1 MADNHS
7 HEHGHSHEHEHEHE
21 HSHEHGHDEEASL
34 KPIFISGAILVLI
47 TIGQHFWSWWP
58 QGWLQDLLYIL
69 AFCPVGVPVLIEAG
83 ELLWKERSFFN
94 ECALM
99 SIAAIGAFCIDQ
111 RNEAVLLMLL
121 YQLGEYLQ
129 DKAVHKVRHSISKIA
144 DVRSHTV
151 LIIDEEGTKEIPAN
165 QAKVGDKL
173 RIIPGMRVSLD
184 GKLLSEE
191 ALLDLSALT
200 GESMLEEREKGAEIL
215 AGSVVSARPI
225 DIVVTKPYEDSTLA
239 RIIQM
244 TEEASERK
252 PSTERLIRRFAR
264 VYTPI
269 VFSLALL
276 VIVLPWIWS
285 LISPDFQFV
294 FSDWLYKALVFLVIS
309 CPCALVIS
317 VPLTYFSGMGATSR
331 HGLLFKG
338 ALYLEELRRITAV
351 VFDKTGTL
359 TVGEFVVKRVLTSG
373 ISGEDALEYI
383 SAVEAHSSHP
393 MAQAILRHT
402 IDRNRK
408 KVSDI
413 EEVTGMGLTALGQNG
428 ERILVGSERMMQK
441 EGLEVPESLSPHG
454 ESAVLLAI
462 DGVVKA
468 TVILADQIKV
478 QSKATISDLQNFGV
492 NKLVM
497 LSGDK
502 PEVVLATAKEI
513 GLEDAR
519 GALLPDDKM
528 RAVEELM
535 EKDRVAFVGDGLNDA
550 PVMTMSH
557 VGIAM
562 GGIASDA
569 TIEAADIVIQGND
582 PYKVVEG
589 VEISRH
595 THKIVV
601 QNIIFALGFKFAVM
615 ILALMGFASLTLA
628 VLADVGVTL
637 LAVLNSLRA
646 LNFKAK
652 SFNY

>member
-1 MADNHS
+1 MGDNHS
-7 HEHGHSHEHEHEHE
+7 QVHGH
-21 HSHEHGHDEEASL
+21 EEEEVSL
-34 KPIFISGAILVLI
+34 KPIFISAAILVLI
-47 TIGQHFWSWWP
+47 VVGQHFWSWWP
-58 QGWLQDLLYIL
+58 QGWLQDVLYIL
-69 AFCPVGVPVLIEAG
+69 AFCPVGIPVLIEAW
-83 ELLWKERSFFN
+83 ELLWKEHSFFN

-99 SIAAIGAFCIDQ
+99 SIATIGAFCIDQ
-111 RNEAVLLMLL
+111 QNEAVLLMLL

-129 DKAVHKVRHSISKIA
+129 DKAVHKVRRSISKTA
-144 DVRSHTV
+144 DVRSQTV
-151 LIIDEEGTKEIPAN
+151 LKIEGQETKEIPAKEA
-165 QAKVGDKL
+165 QVGDYL
-173 RIIPGMRVSLD
+173 RVIPGMRVSLD

-215 AGSVVSARPI
+215 AGSVVSTRPI

-239 RIIQM
+239 RILQM

-252 PSTERLIRRFAR
+252 PETERLIRRFAR

-269 VFSLALL
+269 VFGLALL
-276 VIVLPWIWS
+276 VVLAPWIWS
-285 LISPDFQFV
+285 LASSSFQYE

-359 TVGEFVVKRVLTSG
+359 TVGEFEVKKVLTSS
-373 ISGEDALEYI
+373 ISSEDALGYI

-402 IDRNRK
+402 TNSERK
-408 KVSDI
+408 EVKDI
-413 EEVTGMGLTALGQNG
+413 EEVTGMGLTAIGSNG
-428 ERILVGSERMMQK
+428 ERLLVGSERMMLK
-441 EGLEVPESLSPHG
+441 EGLEVPQSLSPQG

-462 DGVVKA
+462 DRAVKA
-468 TVILADQIKV
+468 TVILSDQIKP
-478 QSKATISDLQNFGV
+478 QSKATISDLQHLGI

-513 GLEDAR
+513 GLQDAR
-519 GALLPDDKM
+519 GSLLPDDKM

-535 EKDRVAFVGDGLNDA
+535 VNDRVAFVGDGLNDA

-557 VGIAM
+557 IGIAM

-569 TIEAADIVIQGND
+569 TIEAADVVIQGND
-582 PYKVVEG
+582 PYKVVQG
-589 VEISRH
+589 IEISQN
-595 THKIVV
+595 THKIVI
-601 QNIIFALGFKFAVM
+601 QNIIFALGFKLAVM

-646 LNFKAK
+646 LYFRAK
-652 SFNY
+652 PFN

>member
-1 MADNHS
+1 
-7 HEHGHSHEHEHEHE
+7 
-21 HSHEHGHDEEASL
+21 
-34 KPIFISGAILVLI
+34 
-47 TIGQHFWSWWP
+47 
-58 QGWLQDLLYIL
+58 
-69 AFCPVGVPVLIEAG
+69 
-83 ELLWKERSFFN
+83 
-94 ECALM
+94 M
-99 SIAAIGAFCIDQ
+99 S
-111 RNEAVLLMLL
+111 
-121 YQLGEYLQ
+121 
-129 DKAVHKVRHSISKIA
+129 
-144 DVRSHTV
+144 T
-151 LIIDEEGTKEIPAN
+151 
-165 QAKVGDKL
+165 
-173 RIIPGMRVSLD
+173 
-184 GKLLSEE
+184 
-191 ALLDLSALT
+191 
-200 GESMLEEREKGAEIL
+200 
-215 AGSVVSARPI
+215 RPI

-239 RIIQM
+239 RILQM

-252 PSTERLIRRFAR
+252 PETERLIRRFAR

-269 VFSLALL
+269 VFGLALL
-276 VIVLPWIWS
+276 VVLAPWIWS
-285 LISPDFQFV
+285 LASSSFQYE

-359 TVGEFVVKRVLTSG
+359 TVGEFEVKKVLTSS
-373 ISGEDALEYI
+373 ISSEDALGYI

-402 IDRNRK
+402 TNSERK
-408 KVSDI
+408 EVKDI
-413 EEVTGMGLTALGQNG
+413 EEVTGMGLTAIGSNG
-428 ERILVGSERMMQK
+428 ERLLVGSERMMLK
-441 EGLEVPESLSPHG
+441 EGLEVPQSLSPQG

-462 DGVVKA
+462 DRAVKA
-468 TVILADQIKV
+468 TVILSDQIKP
-478 QSKATISDLQNFGV
+478 QSKATISDLQHLGI

-513 GLEDAR
+513 GLQDAR
-519 GALLPDDKM
+519 GSLLPDDKM

-535 EKDRVAFVGDGLNDA
+535 VNDRVAFVGDGLNDA

-582 PYKVVEG
+582 PYKVVQGIE
-589 VEISRH
+589 VSRH

-615 ILALMGFASLTLA
+615 ILALLGFASLTLA

-646 LNFKAK
+646 LYFRAK
-652 SFNY
+652 TLQE

>member
-1 MADNHS
+1 MGDNHS
-7 HEHGHSHEHEHEHE
+7 QVHGH
-21 HSHEHGHDEEASL
+21 EEEEVSL
-34 KPIFISGAILVLI
+34 KPIFISAAILVLI
-47 TIGQHFWSWWP
+47 VVGQHFWSWWP
-58 QGWLQDLLYIL
+58 QGWLQDVLYIL
-69 AFCPVGVPVLIEAG
+69 AFCPVGIPVLIEAW
-83 ELLWKERSFFN
+83 ELLWKEHSFFN

-99 SIAAIGAFCIDQ
+99 SIATIGAFCIDQ
-111 RNEAVLLMLL
+111 QNEAVLLMLL

-129 DKAVHKVRHSISKIA
+129 DKAVHKVRRSISKTA
-144 DVRSHTV
+144 DVRSQTV
-151 LIIDEEGTKEIPAN
+151 LKIEGQETKEIPAKEA
-165 QAKVGDKL
+165 QVGDYL
-173 RIIPGMRVSLD
+173 RVIPGMRVSLD

-215 AGSVVSARPI
+215 AGSVVSTRPI

-239 RIIQM
+239 RILQM

-252 PSTERLIRRFAR
+252 PETERLIRRFAR

-269 VFSLALL
+269 VFGLALL
-276 VIVLPWIWS
+276 VVLAPWIWS
-285 LISPDFQFV
+285 LASSSFQYE

-359 TVGEFVVKRVLTSG
+359 TVGEFEVKKVLTSS
-373 ISGEDALEYI
+373 ISSEDALGYI

-402 IDRNRK
+402 TNSERK
-408 KVSDI
+408 EVKDI
-413 EEVTGMGLTALGQNG
+413 EEVTGMGLTAIGSNG
-428 ERILVGSERMMQK
+428 ERLLVGSERMMLK
-441 EGLEVPESLSPHG
+441 EGLEVPQSLSPQG

-462 DGVVKA
+462 DRAVKA
-468 TVILADQIKV
+468 TVILSDQIKP
-478 QSKATISDLQNFGV
+478 QSKATISDLQHLGI

-513 GLEDAR
+513 GLQDAR
-519 GALLPDDKM
+519 GSLLPDDKM

-535 EKDRVAFVGDGLNDA
+535 VNDRVAFVGDGLNDA

-582 PYKVVEG
+582 PYKVVQGIE
-589 VEISRH
+589 VSRH

-615 ILALMGFASLTLA
+615 ILALLGFASLTLA

-646 LNFKAK
+646 LYFRAK
-652 SFNY
+652 PFN

>member
-1 MADNHS
+1 MGDNHS
-7 HEHGHSHEHEHEHE
+7 QVHGH
-21 HSHEHGHDEEASL
+21 EEEEVSL
-34 KPIFISGAILVLI
+34 KPIFISAAILVLI
-47 TIGQHFWSWWP
+47 VVGQHFWSWWP
-58 QGWLQDLLYIL
+58 QGWLQDVLYIL
-69 AFCPVGVPVLIEAG
+69 AFCPVGIPVLIEAW
-83 ELLWKERSFFN
+83 ELLWKEHSFFN

-99 SIAAIGAFCIDQ
+99 SIATIGAFCIDQ
-111 RNEAVLLMLL
+111 QNEAVLLMLL

-129 DKAVHKVRHSISKIA
+129 DKAVHKVRRSISKTA
-144 DVRSHTV
+144 DVRSQTV
-151 LIIDEEGTKEIPAN
+151 LKIEGQETKEIPAKEA
-165 QAKVGDKL
+165 QVGDYL
-173 RIIPGMRVSLD
+173 RVIPGMRVSLD

-215 AGSVVSARPI
+215 AGSVVSTRPI

-239 RIIQM
+239 RILQM

-252 PSTERLIRRFAR
+252 PETERLIRRFAR

-269 VFSLALL
+269 VFGLALL
-276 VIVLPWIWS
+276 VVLAPWIWS
-285 LISPDFQFV
+285 LASSSFQYE

-359 TVGEFVVKRVLTSG
+359 TVGEFEVKKVLTSG
-373 ISGEDALEYI
+373 ISSEEALGYI
-383 SAVEAHSSHP
+383 AAVEAHSSHP

-402 IDRNRK
+402 TESSHK
-408 KVSDI
+408 QVKDI
-413 EEVTGMGLTALGQNG
+413 EEVTGMGLTAISQDG
-428 ERILVGSERMMQK
+428 EKLLVGSERMMHK
-441 EGLEVPESLSPHG
+441 EGLEVPESLSPRG

-462 DGVVKA
+462 EGVVKA
-468 TVILADQIKV
+468 TVILSDQIKK
-478 QSKATISDLQNFGV
+478 QSKATINELQKFGIK
-492 NKLVM
+492 KLVM

-502 PEVVLATAKEI
+502 PEVVQATAKEI
-513 GLEDAR
+513 GISDAR

-557 VGIAM
+557 IGIAM

-569 TIEAADIVIQGND
+569 TIEAADVVIQGND
-582 PYKVVEG
+582 PYKVVQG
-589 VEISRH
+589 IEISQN
-595 THKIVV
+595 THKIVI
-601 QNIIFALGFKFAVM
+601 QNIIFALGFKLAVM

-646 LNFKAK
+646 LYFRAK
-652 SFNY
+652 PFN

>member
-1 MADNHS
+1 MGDSHS
-7 HEHGHSHEHEHEHE
+7 HDHGH
-21 HSHEHGHDEEASL
+21 EEEEVSL
-34 KPIFISGAILVLI
+34 KPIFISAAILVLI
-47 TIGQHFWSWWP
+47 VVGQHFWSWWP
-58 QGWLQDLLYIL
+58 QGWLQDVLYIL
-69 AFCPVGVPVLIEAG
+69 AFCPVGIPVLIEAW
-83 ELLWKERSFFN
+83 ELLWKEHSFFN

-99 SIAAIGAFCIDQ
+99 SIATIGAFCIDQ
-111 RNEAVLLMLL
+111 QNEAVLLMLL

-129 DKAVHKVRHSISKIA
+129 DKAVHKVRRSISKTA
-144 DVRSHTV
+144 DVRSQTV
-151 LIIDEEGTKEIPAN
+151 LKIEGQETKEIPAKEA
-165 QAKVGDKL
+165 QVGDYL
-173 RIIPGMRVSLD
+173 RVIPGMRVSLD
-184 GKLLSEE
+184 GRLLSEE

-215 AGSVVSARPI
+215 AGSVVSTRPI

-239 RIIQM
+239 RILQM

-252 PSTERLIRRFAR
+252 PETERLIRRFAR

-269 VFSLALL
+269 VFGLALL
-276 VIVLPWIWS
+276 VVLAPWIWS
-285 LISPDFQFV
+285 LASSSFQYE

-359 TVGEFVVKRVLTSG
+359 TVGEFEVKKVLTSS
-373 ISGEDALEYI
+373 ISSEDALGYI

-402 IDRNRK
+402 TNSERK
-408 KVSDI
+408 EVKDI
-413 EEVTGMGLTALGQNG
+413 EEVTGMGLTAIGSNG
-428 ERILVGSERMMQK
+428 ERLLVGSERMMLK
-441 EGLEVPESLSPHG
+441 EGLEVPQSLSPQG

-462 DGVVKA
+462 DRAVKA
-468 TVILADQIKV
+468 TVILSDQIKP
-478 QSKATISDLQNFGV
+478 QSKATISDLQHLGI

-513 GLEDAR
+513 GLQDAR
-519 GALLPDDKM
+519 GSLLPDDKM

-535 EKDRVAFVGDGLNDA
+535 VNDRVAFVGDGLNDA

-582 PYKVVEG
+582 PYKVVQGIE
-589 VEISRH
+589 VSRH

-615 ILALMGFASLTLA
+615 ILALLGFASLTLA

-646 LNFKAK
+646 LYFRAK
-652 SFNY
+652 TLQE

>member
-1 MADNHS
+1 MGDNHS
-7 HEHGHSHEHEHEHE
+7 QVHGH
-21 HSHEHGHDEEASL
+21 EEEEVSL
-34 KPIFISGAILVLI
+34 KPIFISAAILVLI
-47 TIGQHFWSWWP
+47 VVGQHFWSWWP
-58 QGWLQDLLYIL
+58 QGWLQDVLYIL
-69 AFCPVGVPVLIEAG
+69 AFCPVGIPVLIEAW
-83 ELLWKERSFFN
+83 ELLWKEHSFFN

-99 SIAAIGAFCIDQ
+99 SIATIGAFCIDQ
-111 RNEAVLLMLL
+111 QNEAVLLMLL

-129 DKAVHKVRHSISKIA
+129 DKAVHKVRRSISKTA
-144 DVRSHTV
+144 DVRSQTV
-151 LIIDEEGTKEIPAN
+151 LKIEGQETKEIPAKEA
-165 QAKVGDKL
+165 QVGDYL
-173 RIIPGMRVSLD
+173 RVIPGMRVSLD

-215 AGSVVSARPI
+215 AGSVVSTRPI

-239 RIIQM
+239 RILQM

-252 PSTERLIRRFAR
+252 PETERLIRRFAR

-269 VFSLALL
+269 VFGLALL
-276 VIVLPWIWS
+276 VVLAPWIWS
-285 LISPDFQFV
+285 LASSSFQYE

-359 TVGEFVVKRVLTSG
+359 TVGEFEVKKVLTSS
-373 ISGEDALEYI
+373 ISSEDALGYI

-402 IDRNRK
+402 TNSERK
-408 KVSDI
+408 EVKDI
-413 EEVTGMGLTALGQNG
+413 EEVTGMGLTAIGSNG
-428 ERILVGSERMMQK
+428 ERLLVGSERMMLK
-441 EGLEVPESLSPHG
+441 EGLEVPQSLSPQG

-462 DGVVKA
+462 DRAVKA
-468 TVILADQIKV
+468 TVILSDQIKP
-478 QSKATISDLQNFGV
+478 QSKATISDLQHLGI

-513 GLEDAR
+513 GLQDAR
-519 GALLPDDKM
+519 GSLLPDDKM

-535 EKDRVAFVGDGLNDA
+535 VNDRVAFVGDGLNDA

-582 PYKVVEG
+582 PYKVVQGIE
-589 VEISRH
+589 VSRH

-615 ILALMGFASLTLA
+615 ILALLGFASLTLA

-646 LNFKAK
+646 LYFRAK
-652 SFNY
+652 TLQE

>member
-1 MADNHS
+1 MGDNHS
-7 HEHGHSHEHEHEHE
+7 QVHGH
-21 HSHEHGHDEEASL
+21 EEEEVSL
-34 KPIFISGAILVLI
+34 KPIFISAAILVLI
-47 TIGQHFWSWWP
+47 VVGQHFWSWWP
-58 QGWLQDLLYIL
+58 QGWLQDVLYIL
-69 AFCPVGVPVLIEAG
+69 AFCPVGIPVLIEAW
-83 ELLWKERSFFN
+83 ELLWKEHSFFN

-99 SIAAIGAFCIDQ
+99 SIATIGAFCIDQ
-111 RNEAVLLMLL
+111 QNEAVLLMLL

-129 DKAVHKVRHSISKIA
+129 DKAVHKVRRSISKTA
-144 DVRSHTV
+144 DVRSQTV
-151 LIIDEEGTKEIPAN
+151 LKIEGQETKEIPAKEA
-165 QAKVGDKL
+165 QVGDYL
-173 RIIPGMRVSLD
+173 RVIPGMRVSLD

-200 GESMLEEREKGAEIL
+200 GERILEEREKGAEIL
-215 AGSVVSARPI
+215 AGSVVSTRPI

-239 RIIQM
+239 RILQM

-252 PSTERLIRRFAR
+252 PETERLIRRFAR

-269 VFSLALL
+269 VFGLALL
-276 VIVLPWIWS
+276 VVLAPWIWS
-285 LISPDFQFV
+285 LASSSFQYE

-359 TVGEFVVKRVLTSG
+359 TVGEFEVKKVLTSS
-373 ISGEDALEYI
+373 ISSEDALGYI

-402 IDRNRK
+402 TNSERK
-408 KVSDI
+408 EVKDI
-413 EEVTGMGLTALGQNG
+413 EEVTGMGLTAIGSNG
-428 ERILVGSERMMQK
+428 ERLLVGSERMMLK
-441 EGLEVPESLSPHG
+441 EGLEVPQSLSPQG

-462 DGVVKA
+462 DRAVKA
-468 TVILADQIKV
+468 TVILSDQIKP
-478 QSKATISDLQNFGV
+478 QSKATISDLQHLGI

-513 GLEDAR
+513 GLQDAR
-519 GALLPDDKM
+519 GSLLPDDKM

-535 EKDRVAFVGDGLNDA
+535 VNDRVAFVGDGLNDA

-582 PYKVVEG
+582 PYKVVQGIE
-589 VEISRH
+589 VSRH

-615 ILALMGFASLTLA
+615 ILALLGFASLTLA

-646 LNFKAK
+646 LYFRAK
-652 SFNY
+652 TLQE

>member
-1 MADNHS
+1 MGDNHS
-7 HEHGHSHEHEHEHE
+7 QVHGH
-21 HSHEHGHDEEASL
+21 EEEEVSL
-34 KPIFISGAILVLI
+34 KPIFISAAILVLI
-47 TIGQHFWSWWP
+47 VVGQHFWSWWP
-58 QGWLQDLLYIL
+58 QGWLQDVLYIL
-69 AFCPVGVPVLIEAG
+69 AFCPVGIPVLIEAW
-83 ELLWKERSFFN
+83 ELLWKEHSFFN

-99 SIAAIGAFCIDQ
+99 SIATIGAFCIDQ
-111 RNEAVLLMLL
+111 QNEAVLLMLL

-129 DKAVHKVRHSISKIA
+129 DKAVHKVRRSISKTA
-144 DVRSHTV
+144 DVRSQTV
-151 LIIDEEGTKEIPAN
+151 LKIEGQETKEIPAKEA
-165 QAKVGDKL
+165 QVGDYL
-173 RIIPGMRVSLD
+173 RVIPGMRVSLD

-215 AGSVVSARPI
+215 AGSVVSTRPI

-239 RIIQM
+239 RILQM

-252 PSTERLIRRFAR
+252 PETERLIRRFAR

-269 VFSLALL
+269 VFGLALL
-276 VIVLPWIWS
+276 VVLAPWIWS
-285 LISPDFQFV
+285 LASSSFQYE

-359 TVGEFVVKRVLTSG
+359 TVGEFEVKKVLTSG
-373 ISGEDALEYI
+373 ISSEEALGYI
-383 SAVEAHSSHP
+383 ATVEAHSSHP

-402 IDRNRK
+402 TESSHK
-408 KVSDI
+408 QVKDI
-413 EEVTGMGLTALGQNG
+413 EEVTGMGLTAISQDG
-428 ERILVGSERMMQK
+428 EKLLVGSERMMHK
-441 EGLEVPESLSPHG
+441 EGLEVPESLSPRG
-454 ESAVLLAI
+454 KSAVLLAI
-462 DGVVKA
+462 GDVVKA
-468 TVILADQIKV
+468 TVILSDRIKK
-478 QSKATISDLQNFGV
+478 QSKSTINELQKLGIK
-492 NKLVM
+492 KLVM

-502 PEVVLATAKEI
+502 PEVVQATAKEI
-513 GLEDAR
+513 GISDAR

-557 VGIAM
+557 IGIAM

-569 TIEAADIVIQGND
+569 TIEAADVVIQGND
-582 PYKVVEG
+582 PYKVVQG
-589 VEISRH
+589 IEISRN
-595 THKIVV
+595 THKIVI
-601 QNIIFALGFKFAVM
+601 QNIIFALGFKLAVM

-646 LNFKAK
+646 LYFRAK
-652 SFNY
+652 PFN

>member
-1 MADNHS
+1 MGDSHS
-7 HEHGHSHEHEHEHE
+7 HDHGH
-21 HSHEHGHDEEASL
+21 EEEEEVSL
-34 KPIFISGAILVLI
+34 KPICISAAILVLI
-47 TIGQHFWSWWP
+47 IAGQHFWSWWP
-58 QGWLQDLLYIL
+58 QGWLQNVLYIL
-69 AFCPVGVPVLIEAG
+69 AFCPVGIPVLVEAW
-83 ELLWKERSFFN
+83 ELLRREHSFFN

-99 SIAAIGAFCIDQ
+99 SIAAIGAFFINQ
-111 RNEAVLLMLL
+111 QTEAVLLMLL

-129 DKAVHKVRHSISKIA
+129 DKAVHKVRHDISKIA
-144 DVRSHTV
+144 DVRSQTV
-151 LIIDEEGTKEIPAN
+151 LKILDQGTLEIPAN
-165 QAKVGDKL
+165 EAKVGDHL
-173 RIIPGMRVSLD
+173 RVIPGMRVSLD

-200 GESMLEEREKGAEIL
+200 GESMLEEREKGSEIL

-239 RIIQM
+239 RILQM

-252 PSTERLIRRFAR
+252 PETERLIRRFAR

-269 VFSLALL
+269 VFGLALL
-276 VIVLPWIWS
+276 VVLAPWIWS
-285 LISPDFQFV
+285 LASSSFQYE

-359 TVGEFVVKRVLTSG
+359 TVGEFEVKKVLTSG
-373 ISGEDALEYI
+373 ISSEEALGYI
-383 SAVEAHSSHP
+383 AAVEAHSSHP

-402 IDRNRK
+402 TESSHK
-408 KVSDI
+408 QVKDI
-413 EEVTGMGLTALGQNG
+413 EEVTGMGLTAISQDG
-428 ERILVGSERMMQK
+428 EKLLVGSERMMHK
-441 EGLEVPESLSPHG
+441 EGLEVPESLSPRG
-454 ESAVLLAI
+454 KSAVLLAI
-462 DGVVKA
+462 EGVVKA
-468 TVILADQIKV
+468 TVILSDQIKK
-478 QSKATISDLQNFGV
+478 QSKATINELQKFGIK
-492 NKLVM
+492 KLVM

-502 PEVVLATAKEI
+502 PEVVQATAKEI
-513 GLEDAR
+513 GISDAR

-535 EKDRVAFVGDGLNDA
+535 EKDRVVFVGDGLNDA

-557 VGIAM
+557 IGIAM

-569 TIEAADIVIQGND
+569 TIEAADVVIQGND
-582 PYKVVEG
+582 PYKVVQG
-589 VEISRH
+589 IEISQN
-595 THKIVV
+595 THKIVI
-601 QNIIFALGFKFAVM
+601 QNIIFALGFKLAVM

-646 LNFKAK
+646 LYFRAK
-652 SFNY
+652 PFN

>member
-1 MADNHS
+1 MGDNHS
-7 HEHGHSHEHEHEHE
+7 QVHGH
-21 HSHEHGHDEEASL
+21 EEEEVSL
-34 KPIFISGAILVLI
+34 KPIFISAAILVLI
-47 TIGQHFWSWWP
+47 VVGQHFWSWWP
-58 QGWLQDLLYIL
+58 QGWLQDVLYIL
-69 AFCPVGVPVLIEAG
+69 AFCPVGIPVLIEAW
-83 ELLWKERSFFN
+83 ELLWKEHSFFN

-99 SIAAIGAFCIDQ
+99 SIATIGAFCIDQ
-111 RNEAVLLMLL
+111 QNEAVLLMLL

-129 DKAVHKVRHSISKIA
+129 DKAVHKVRRSISKTA
-144 DVRSHTV
+144 DVRSQTV
-151 LIIDEEGTKEIPAN
+151 LKIEGQETKEIPAKEA
-165 QAKVGDKL
+165 QVGDYL
-173 RIIPGMRVSLD
+173 RVIPGMRVSLD

-215 AGSVVSARPI
+215 AGSVVSTRPI

-239 RIIQM
+239 RILQM

-252 PSTERLIRRFAR
+252 PETERLIRRFAR

-269 VFSLALL
+269 IFGLALL
-276 VIVLPWIWS
+276 VVLAPWIWS
-285 LISPDFQFV
+285 LASSSFQYE

-359 TVGEFVVKRVLTSG
+359 TVGEFEVKKVLTSG
-373 ISGEDALEYI
+373 ISSEEALGYI
-383 SAVEAHSSHP
+383 AAVEAHSSHP

-402 IDRNRK
+402 TESIHK
-408 KVSDI
+408 QVKDI
-413 EEVTGMGLTALGQNG
+413 EEVTGMGLTAISQDG
-428 ERILVGSERMMQK
+428 EKLLVGSERMMHK
-441 EGLEVPESLSPHG
+441 EGLEVPESLSPRG
-454 ESAVLLAI
+454 KSAVLLAI
-462 DGVVKA
+462 GGVVKA
-468 TVILADQIKV
+468 TVILSDRIKK
-478 QSKATISDLQNFGV
+478 QSKSTINELQKLGIK
-492 NKLVM
+492 KLVM

-502 PEVVLATAKEI
+502 PEVVQATAKEI
-513 GLEDAR
+513 GISDAR

-557 VGIAM
+557 IGIAM

-569 TIEAADIVIQGND
+569 TIEAADVVIQGND
-582 PYKVVEG
+582 PYKVVQG
-589 VEISRH
+589 IEISRN
-595 THKIVV
+595 THKIVI
-601 QNIIFALGFKFAVM
+601 QNIIFALGFKLAVM

-646 LNFKAK
+646 LYFRAK
-652 SFNY
+652 PFN

>member
-1 MADNHS
+1 MGDNHS
-7 HEHGHSHEHEHEHE
+7 QVHGH
-21 HSHEHGHDEEASL
+21 EEEEVSL
-34 KPIFISGAILVLI
+34 KPIFISAAILVLI
-47 TIGQHFWSWWP
+47 VVAQHFWSWWP
-58 QGWLQDLLYIL
+58 QGWLQDVLYIL
-69 AFCPVGVPVLIEAG
+69 AFCPVGIPVLIEAW
-83 ELLWKERSFFN
+83 ELLWKEHSFFN

-99 SIAAIGAFCIDQ
+99 SIATIGAFCIDQ
-111 RNEAVLLMLL
+111 QNEAVLLMLL

-129 DKAVHKVRHSISKIA
+129 DKAVHKVRRSISKTA
-144 DVRSHTV
+144 DVRSQTV
-151 LIIDEEGTKEIPAN
+151 LKIEGQETKEIPAKEA
-165 QAKVGDKL
+165 QVGDYL
-173 RIIPGMRVSLD
+173 RVIPGMRVSLD

-215 AGSVVSARPI
+215 AGSVVSTRPI

-239 RIIQM
+239 RILQM

-252 PSTERLIRRFAR
+252 PETERLIRRFAR

-269 VFSLALL
+269 VFGLALL
-276 VIVLPWIWS
+276 VVLAPWIWS
-285 LISPDFQFV
+285 LASSSFQYE

-359 TVGEFVVKRVLTSG
+359 TVGEFEVKKVLTSS
-373 ISGEDALEYI
+373 ISSEDALGYI

-402 IDRNRK
+402 TNSERK
-408 KVSDI
+408 EVKDI
-413 EEVTGMGLTALGQNG
+413 EEVTGMGLTAIGSNG
-428 ERILVGSERMMQK
+428 ERLLVGSERMMLK
-441 EGLEVPESLSPHG
+441 EGLEVPQSLSPQG

-462 DGVVKA
+462 DRAVKA
-468 TVILADQIKV
+468 TVILSDQIKP
-478 QSKATISDLQNFGV
+478 QSKATISDLQHLGI

-513 GLEDAR
+513 GLQDAR
-519 GALLPDDKM
+519 GSLLPDDKM

-535 EKDRVAFVGDGLNDA
+535 VNDRVAFVGDGLNDA

-582 PYKVVEG
+582 PYKVVQGIE
-589 VEISRH
+589 VSRH

-615 ILALMGFASLTLA
+615 ILALLGFASLTLA

-646 LNFKAK
+646 LYFRAK
-652 SFNY
+652 TLQE

>member
-1 MADNHS
+1 MGDNHS
-7 HEHGHSHEHEHEHE
+7 QVHGH
-21 HSHEHGHDEEASL
+21 EEEEVSL
-34 KPIFISGAILVLI
+34 KPIFISAAILVLI
-47 TIGQHFWSWWP
+47 VVGQHFWSWWP
-58 QGWLQDLLYIL
+58 QGWLQDVLYIL
-69 AFCPVGVPVLIEAG
+69 AFCPVGIPVLIEAW
-83 ELLWKERSFFN
+83 ELLWKEHSFFN

-99 SIAAIGAFCIDQ
+99 SIATIGAFCIGQ
-111 RNEAVLLMLL
+111 QNEAVLLMLL

-129 DKAVHKVRHSISKIA
+129 DKAVHKVRRSISKTA
-144 DVRSHTV
+144 DVRSQTV
-151 LIIDEEGTKEIPAN
+151 LKIEGQETKEIPAKEA
-165 QAKVGDKL
+165 QVGDYL
-173 RIIPGMRVSLD
+173 RVIPGMRVSLD

-215 AGSVVSARPI
+215 AGSVVSTRPI

-239 RIIQM
+239 RILQM

-252 PSTERLIRRFAR
+252 PETERLIRRFAR

-269 VFSLALL
+269 VFGLALL
-276 VIVLPWIWS
+276 VVLAPWIWS
-285 LISPDFQFV
+285 LASSSFQYE

-359 TVGEFVVKRVLTSG
+359 TVGEFEVKKVLTSS
-373 ISGEDALEYI
+373 ISSEDALGYI

-402 IDRNRK
+402 TNSERK
-408 KVSDI
+408 EVKDI
-413 EEVTGMGLTALGQNG
+413 EEVTGMGLTAIGSNG
-428 ERILVGSERMMQK
+428 ERLLVGSERMMLK
-441 EGLEVPESLSPHG
+441 EGLEVPQSLSPQG

-462 DGVVKA
+462 DRAVKA
-468 TVILADQIKV
+468 TVILSDQIKP
-478 QSKATISDLQNFGV
+478 QSKATISDLQHLGI

-513 GLEDAR
+513 GLQDAR
-519 GALLPDDKM
+519 GSLLPDDKM

-535 EKDRVAFVGDGLNDA
+535 VNDRVAFVGDGLNDA

-582 PYKVVEG
+582 PYKVVQGIE
-589 VEISRH
+589 VSRH

-615 ILALMGFASLTLA
+615 ILALLGFASLTLA

-646 LNFKAK
+646 LYFRAK
-652 SFNY
+652 TLQE

>member
-1 MADNHS
+1 MGDNHS
-7 HEHGHSHEHEHEHE
+7 QVHGH
-21 HSHEHGHDEEASL
+21 EEEEVSL
-34 KPIFISGAILVLI
+34 KPIFISAAILVLI
-47 TIGQHFWSWWP
+47 VVGQHFWSWWP
-58 QGWLQDLLYIL
+58 QGWLQDVLYIL
-69 AFCPVGVPVLIEAG
+69 AFCPVGIPVLIEAW
-83 ELLWKERSFFN
+83 ELLWKEHSFFN

-99 SIAAIGAFCIDQ
+99 SIATIGAFCIDQ
-111 RNEAVLLMLL
+111 QNEAVLLMLL

-129 DKAVHKVRHSISKIA
+129 DKAVHKVRRSISKTA
-144 DVRSHTV
+144 DVRSQTV
-151 LIIDEEGTKEIPAN
+151 LKIEGQETKEIPAKEA
-165 QAKVGDKL
+165 QVGDYL
-173 RIIPGMRVSLD
+173 RVIPGMRVSLD

-215 AGSVVSARPI
+215 AGSVVSTRPI

-239 RIIQM
+239 RILQM

-252 PSTERLIRRFAR
+252 PETERLIRRFAR

-269 VFSLALL
+269 VFGLALL
-276 VIVLPWIWS
+276 VVLAPWIWS
-285 LISPDFQFV
+285 LASSSFQYE

-359 TVGEFVVKRVLTSG
+359 TVGEFEVKKVLTSS
-373 ISGEDALEYI
+373 ISSEDALGYI
-383 SAVEAHSSHP
+383 SAVEAHSSPP

-402 IDRNRK
+402 TNSERK
-408 KVSDI
+408 EVKDI
-413 EEVTGMGLTALGQNG
+413 EEVTGMGLTAIGSNG
-428 ERILVGSERMMQK
+428 ERLLVGSERMMLK
-441 EGLEVPESLSPHG
+441 EGLEVPQSLSPQG

-462 DGVVKA
+462 DRAVKA
-468 TVILADQIKV
+468 TVILSDQIKP
-478 QSKATISDLQNFGV
+478 QSKATISDLQHLGI

-513 GLEDAR
+513 GLQDAR
-519 GALLPDDKM
+519 GSLLPDDKM

-535 EKDRVAFVGDGLNDA
+535 VNDRVAFVGDGLNDA

-582 PYKVVEG
+582 PYKVVRGIE
-589 VEISRH
+589 VSRH

-615 ILALMGFASLTLA
+615 ILALLGFASLTLA

-646 LNFKAK
+646 LYFRAK
-652 SFNY
+652 TLQE

>member
-1 MADNHS
+1 MGDNHS
-7 HEHGHSHEHEHEHE
+7 QVHGH
-21 HSHEHGHDEEASL
+21 EEEEVSL
-34 KPIFISGAILVLI
+34 KPIFISAAILVLI
-47 TIGQHFWSWWP
+47 VVGQHFWSWWP
-58 QGWLQDLLYIL
+58 QGWLQDVLYIL
-69 AFCPVGVPVLIEAG
+69 AFCPVGIPVLIEAW
-83 ELLWKERSFFN
+83 ELLWKEHSFFN

-99 SIAAIGAFCIDQ
+99 SIATIGAFCIDQ
-111 RNEAVLLMLL
+111 QNEAVLLMLL
-121 YQLGEYLQ
+121 YQLGEYMQ
-129 DKAVHKVRHSISKIA
+129 DKAVHKVRRSISKTA
-144 DVRSHTV
+144 DVRSQTV
-151 LIIDEEGTKEIPAN
+151 LKIEGQETKEIPAKEA
-165 QAKVGDKL
+165 QVGDYL
-173 RIIPGMRVSLD
+173 RVIPGMRVSLD

-215 AGSVVSARPI
+215 AGSVVSTRPI

-239 RIIQM
+239 RILQM

-252 PSTERLIRRFAR
+252 PETERLIRRFAR

-269 VFSLALL
+269 VFGLALL
-276 VIVLPWIWS
+276 VVLAPWIWS
-285 LISPDFQFV
+285 LASSSFQYE

-359 TVGEFVVKRVLTSG
+359 TVGEFEVKKVLTSS
-373 ISGEDALEYI
+373 ISSEDALGYI

-402 IDRNRK
+402 TNSERK
-408 KVSDI
+408 EVKDI
-413 EEVTGMGLTALGQNG
+413 EEVTGMGLTAIGSNG
-428 ERILVGSERMMQK
+428 ERLLVGSERMMLK
-441 EGLEVPESLSPHG
+441 EGLEVPQSLSPQG

-462 DGVVKA
+462 DRAVKA
-468 TVILADQIKV
+468 TVILSDQIKP
-478 QSKATISDLQNFGV
+478 QSKATISDLQHLGI

-513 GLEDAR
+513 GLQDAR
-519 GALLPDDKM
+519 GSLLPDDKM

-535 EKDRVAFVGDGLNDA
+535 VNDRVAFVGDGLNDA

-582 PYKVVEG
+582 PYKVVQGIE
-589 VEISRH
+589 VSRH

-615 ILALMGFASLTLA
+615 ILALLGFASLTLA

-646 LNFKAK
+646 LYFRAK
-652 SFNY
+652 TLQE

>member
-1 MADNHS
+1 MGDNHS
-7 HEHGHSHEHEHEHE
+7 QVHGH
-21 HSHEHGHDEEASL
+21 EEEEVSL
-34 KPIFISGAILVLI
+34 KPIFISAAILVLI
-47 TIGQHFWSWWP
+47 VVGQHFWSWWP
-58 QGWLQDLLYIL
+58 QGWLQDVLYIL
-69 AFCPVGVPVLIEAG
+69 AFCPVGIPVLIEAW
-83 ELLWKERSFFN
+83 ELLWKEHSFFN

-99 SIAAIGAFCIDQ
+99 SIATIGAFCIDQ
-111 RNEAVLLMLL
+111 QNEAVLLMLL

-129 DKAVHKVRHSISKIA
+129 DKAVHKVRRSISKTA
-144 DVRSHTV
+144 DVRSQTV
-151 LIIDEEGTKEIPAN
+151 LKIEGQETKEIPAKEA
-165 QAKVGDKL
+165 QVGDYL
-173 RIIPGMRVSLD
+173 RVIPGMRVSLD

-215 AGSVVSARPI
+215 AGSVVSTRPI

-239 RIIQM
+239 RILQM

-252 PSTERLIRRFAR
+252 PETERLIRRFAR

-269 VFSLALL
+269 VFGLALL
-276 VIVLPWIWS
+276 VVLAPWIWS
-285 LISPDFQFV
+285 LASSSFQYE

-359 TVGEFVVKRVLTSG
+359 TVGEFEVKKVLTSS
-373 ISGEDALEYI
+373 ISSEDALGYI

-402 IDRNRK
+402 TNSERK
-408 KVSDI
+408 EVKDI
-413 EEVTGMGLTALGQNG
+413 EEVTGMGLTAIGSNG
-428 ERILVGSERMMQK
+428 ERLLVGSERMMLK
-441 EGLEVPESLSPHG
+441 EGLEVPQSLSPQG

-462 DGVVKA
+462 DRAVKA
-468 TVILADQIKV
+468 TVILSDQIKP
-478 QSKATISDLQNFGV
+478 QSKATISDLQHLGI

-513 GLEDAR
+513 GLQDAR
-519 GALLPDDKM
+519 GSLLPDDKM

-535 EKDRVAFVGDGLNDA
+535 VNDRVAFVGDGLNDA

-582 PYKVVEG
+582 PYKVVRGIE
-589 VEISRH
+589 VSRH

-615 ILALMGFASLTLA
+615 ILALLGFASLTLA

-646 LNFKAK
+646 LYFRAK
-652 SFNY
+652 TLQE

>member
-1 MADNHS
+1 MGDNHS
-7 HEHGHSHEHEHEHE
+7 QVHGH
-21 HSHEHGHDEEASL
+21 EEEEVSL
-34 KPIFISGAILVLI
+34 KPIFISAAILVLI
-47 TIGQHFWSWWP
+47 VVGQHFWSWWP
-58 QGWLQDLLYIL
+58 QGWLQDVLYIL
-69 AFCPVGVPVLIEAG
+69 AFCPVGIPVLIEAW
-83 ELLWKERSFFN
+83 ELLWKEHSFFN

-99 SIAAIGAFCIDQ
+99 SIATIGAFCIDQ
-111 RNEAVLLMLL
+111 QNEAVLLMLL

-129 DKAVHKVRHSISKIA
+129 DKAVHKVRRSISKTA
-144 DVRSHTV
+144 DVRSQTV
-151 LIIDEEGTKEIPAN
+151 LKIEGQETKEIPAKEA
-165 QAKVGDKL
+165 QVGDYL
-173 RIIPGMRVSLD
+173 RVIPGMRVSLD

-215 AGSVVSARPI
+215 AGSVVSTRPI

-239 RIIQM
+239 RILQM

-252 PSTERLIRRFAR
+252 PETERLIRRFAR

-269 VFSLALL
+269 VFGLALL
-276 VIVLPWIWS
+276 VVLAPWIWS
-285 LISPDFQFV
+285 LASSSFQYE

-359 TVGEFVVKRVLTSG
+359 TVGEFEVKKVLTSG
-373 ISGEDALEYI
+373 ISSEEALGYI
-383 SAVEAHSSHP
+383 AAVEAHSSHP

-402 IDRNRK
+402 TESIHK
-408 KVSDI
+408 QVKDI
-413 EEVTGMGLTALGQNG
+413 EEVTGMGLTAISQDG
-428 ERILVGSERMMQK
+428 EKLLVGSERMMHK
-441 EGLEVPESLSPHG
+441 EGLEVPESLSPRG
-454 ESAVLLAI
+454 KSAVLLAI
-462 DGVVKA
+462 GGVVKA
-468 TVILADQIKV
+468 TVILSDQIKK
-478 QSKATISDLQNFGV
+478 QSKSTINELQKLGIK
-492 NKLVM
+492 KLVM

-502 PEVVLATAKEI
+502 PEVVQATAKEI
-513 GLEDAR
+513 GISDAR

-557 VGIAM
+557 IGVAM

-569 TIEAADIVIQGND
+569 TIEAADVVIQGND
-582 PYKVVEG
+582 PYKVVQG
-589 VEISRH
+589 IEISRN
-595 THKIVV
+595 THKIVI
-601 QNIIFALGFKFAVM
+601 QNIIFALGFKLAVM

-646 LNFKAK
+646 LYFRAK
-652 SFNY
+652 PFN

>member
-1 MADNHS
+1 MGDNHS
-7 HEHGHSHEHEHEHE
+7 QVHGH
-21 HSHEHGHDEEASL
+21 EEEEVSL
-34 KPIFISGAILVLI
+34 KPIFISAAILVLI
-47 TIGQHFWSWWP
+47 VVGQHFWSWWP
-58 QGWLQDLLYIL
+58 QGWLQDVLYIL
-69 AFCPVGVPVLIEAG
+69 AFCPVGIPVLIEAW
-83 ELLWKERSFFN
+83 ELLWKEHSFFN

-111 RNEAVLLMLL
+111 QNEAVLLMLL

-129 DKAVHKVRHSISKIA
+129 DKAVHKVRRSISKTA
-144 DVRSHTV
+144 DVRSQTV
-151 LIIDEEGTKEIPAN
+151 LKIEGQETKEIPAKEA
-165 QAKVGDKL
+165 QVGDYL
-173 RIIPGMRVSLD
+173 RVIPGMRVSLD

-215 AGSVVSARPI
+215 AGSVVSTRPI

-239 RIIQM
+239 RILQM

-252 PSTERLIRRFAR
+252 PETERLIRRFAR

-269 VFSLALL
+269 VFGLALL
-276 VIVLPWIWS
+276 VVLAPWIWS
-285 LISPDFQFV
+285 LASSSFQYE

-359 TVGEFVVKRVLTSG
+359 TVGEFEVKKVLTSS
-373 ISGEDALEYI
+373 ISSEDALGYI

-402 IDRNRK
+402 TNSERK
-408 KVSDI
+408 EVKDI
-413 EEVTGMGLTALGQNG
+413 EEVTGMGLTAIGSNG
-428 ERILVGSERMMQK
+428 ERLLVGSERMMLK
-441 EGLEVPESLSPHG
+441 EGLEVPQSLSPQG

-462 DGVVKA
+462 DRAVKA
-468 TVILADQIKV
+468 TVILSDQIKP
-478 QSKATISDLQNFGV
+478 QSKATISDLQHLGI

-513 GLEDAR
+513 GLQDAR
-519 GALLPDDKM
+519 GSLLPDDKM

-535 EKDRVAFVGDGLNDA
+535 VNDRVAFVGDGLNDA

-582 PYKVVEG
+582 PYKVVQGIE
-589 VEISRH
+589 VSRH

-615 ILALMGFASLTLA
+615 ILALLGFASLTLA

-646 LNFKAK
+646 LYFRAK
-652 SFNY
+652 TLQE

>member
-1 MADNHS
+1 MGDNHS
-7 HEHGHSHEHEHEHE
+7 QVHGH
-21 HSHEHGHDEEASL
+21 EEEEVSL
-34 KPIFISGAILVLI
+34 KPIFISAAILVLI
-47 TIGQHFWSWWP
+47 VVGQHFWSWWP
-58 QGWLQDLLYIL
+58 QGWLQDVLYIL
-69 AFCPVGVPVLIEAG
+69 AFCPVGIPVLIEAW
-83 ELLWKERSFFN
+83 ELLWKEHSFFN

-99 SIAAIGAFCIDQ
+99 SIATIGAFCIDQ
-111 RNEAVLLMLL
+111 QNEAVLLMLL

-129 DKAVHKVRHSISKIA
+129 DKAVHKVRRSISKTA
-144 DVRSHTV
+144 DVRSQTV
-151 LIIDEEGTKEIPAN
+151 LKIEGQETKEIPAKEA
-165 QAKVGDKL
+165 QVGDYL
-173 RIIPGMRVSLD
+173 RVIPGMRVSLD

-215 AGSVVSARPI
+215 AGSVVSTRPI

-239 RIIQM
+239 RILQM

-252 PSTERLIRRFAR
+252 PETERLIRRFAR

-269 VFSLALL
+269 VFGLALL
-276 VIVLPWIWS
+276 VVLAPWIWS
-285 LISPDFQFV
+285 LASSSSQYE

-359 TVGEFVVKRVLTSG
+359 TVGEFEVKKVLTSS
-373 ISGEDALEYI
+373 ISSEDALGYI

-402 IDRNRK
+402 TNSERK
-408 KVSDI
+408 EVKDI
-413 EEVTGMGLTALGQNG
+413 EEVTGMGLTAIGSNG
-428 ERILVGSERMMQK
+428 ERLLVGSERMMLK
-441 EGLEVPESLSPHG
+441 EGLEVPQSLSPQG

-462 DGVVKA
+462 DRAVKA
-468 TVILADQIKV
+468 TVILSDQIKP
-478 QSKATISDLQNFGV
+478 QSKATISDLQHLGI

-513 GLEDAR
+513 GLQDAR
-519 GALLPDDKM
+519 GSLLPDDKM

-535 EKDRVAFVGDGLNDA
+535 VNDRVAFVGDGLNDA

-582 PYKVVEG
+582 PYKVVQGIE
-589 VEISRH
+589 VSRH

-615 ILALMGFASLTLA
+615 ILALLGFASLTLA

-646 LNFKAK
+646 LYFRAK
-652 SFNY
+652 TLQE

>member
-1 MADNHS
+1 MGDNHS
-7 HEHGHSHEHEHEHE
+7 HAHGHSHGHE
-21 HSHEHGHDEEASL
+21 EEVSL
-34 KPIFISGAILVLI
+34 KPIFISAAILMLI
-47 TIGQHFWSWWP
+47 IVGQRFWSWWP
-58 QGWLQDLLYIL
+58 QGWLQDVLYIL
-69 AFCPVGVPVLIEAG
+69 AFCPVGIPVLIEAW
-83 ELLWKERSFFN
+83 ELLWEEHSFFN

-111 RNEAVLLMLL
+111 QNEAVLLMLL

-129 DKAVHKVRHSISKIA
+129 DKAVHKVRRSISKTA
-144 DVRSHTV
+144 DVRSQTV
-151 LIIDEEGTKEIPAN
+151 LKIEGQETKEIPAKEA
-165 QAKVGDKL
+165 QVGDYL
-173 RIIPGMRVSLD
+173 RVIPGMRVSLD

-215 AGSVVSARPI
+215 AGSVVSTRPI

-239 RIIQM
+239 RILQM

-252 PSTERLIRRFAR
+252 PTTERLIRRFAR

-276 VIVLPWIWS
+276 VVVVPWIWGFVS
-285 LISPDFQFV
+285 TDFQFV

-359 TVGEFVVKRVLTSG
+359 TVGEFKVKKVLTSS
-373 ISGEDALEYI
+373 ISSEDALGYI

-402 IDRNRK
+402 TNSERK
-408 KVSDI
+408 EVKDI
-413 EEVTGMGLTALGQNG
+413 EEVTGMGLTAIGSNG
-428 ERILVGSERMMQK
+428 ERLLVGSERMMLK
-441 EGLEVPESLSPHG
+441 EGLEVPQSLSPQG

-462 DGVVKA
+462 DRAVKA
-468 TVILADQIKV
+468 TVILSDQIKP
-478 QSKATISDLQNFGV
+478 QSKATISELQHLGI

-513 GLEDAR
+513 GLQDAR
-519 GALLPDDKM
+519 GSLLPDDKM

-535 EKDRVAFVGDGLNDA
+535 ENDRVAFVGDGLNDA

-582 PYKVVEG
+582 PYKVVQGIE
-589 VEISRH
+589 VSRH

-615 ILALMGFASLTLA
+615 ILALLGFASLTLA

-646 LNFKAK
+646 LYFRAK
-652 SFNY
+652 TLQE

>member
-1 MADNHS
+1 MGDSHS
-7 HEHGHSHEHEHEHE
+7 HDHGH
-21 HSHEHGHDEEASL
+21 EEEEVSL
-34 KPIFISGAILVLI
+34 KPIFISAAILVLI
-47 TIGQHFWSWWP
+47 VVGQHFWSWWP
-58 QGWLQDLLYIL
+58 QGWLQDVLYIL
-69 AFCPVGVPVLIEAG
+69 AFCPVGIPVLIEAW
-83 ELLWKERSFFN
+83 ELLWKEHSFFN

-99 SIAAIGAFCIDQ
+99 SIATIGAFCIDQ
-111 RNEAVLLMLL
+111 QNEAVLLMLL

-129 DKAVHKVRHSISKIA
+129 DKAVHKVRRSISKTA
-144 DVRSHTV
+144 DVRSQTV
-151 LIIDEEGTKEIPAN
+151 LKIEGQETKEIPAKEA
-165 QAKVGDKL
+165 QVGDYL
-173 RIIPGMRVSLD
+173 RVIPGMRVSLD

-215 AGSVVSARPI
+215 AGSVVSTRPI

-239 RIIQM
+239 RILQM

-252 PSTERLIRRFAR
+252 PETERLIRRFAR

-269 VFSLALL
+269 VFGLALL
-276 VIVLPWIWS
+276 VVLAPWIWS
-285 LISPDFQFV
+285 LASSSFQYE

-359 TVGEFVVKRVLTSG
+359 TVGEFEVKKVLTSS
-373 ISGEDALEYI
+373 ISSEDALGYI

-402 IDRNRK
+402 TNSERK
-408 KVSDI
+408 EVKDI
-413 EEVTGMGLTALGQNG
+413 EEVTGMGLTAIGSNG
-428 ERILVGSERMMQK
+428 ERLLVGSERMMLK
-441 EGLEVPESLSPHG
+441 EGLEVPQSLSPQG

-462 DGVVKA
+462 DRAVKA
-468 TVILADQIKV
+468 TVILSDQIKP
-478 QSKATISDLQNFGV
+478 QSKATISDLQHLGI

-513 GLEDAR
+513 GLQDAR
-519 GALLPDDKM
+519 GSLLPDDKM

-535 EKDRVAFVGDGLNDA
+535 VNDRVAFVGDGLNDA

-582 PYKVVEG
+582 PYKVVQGIE
-589 VEISRH
+589 VSRH

-615 ILALMGFASLTLA
+615 ILALLGFASLTLA

-646 LNFKAK
+646 LYFRAK
-652 SFNY
+652 TLQE

>member
-1 MADNHS
+1 MGDNHS
-7 HEHGHSHEHEHEHE
+7 QVHGH
-21 HSHEHGHDEEASL
+21 EEEEVSL
-34 KPIFISGAILVLI
+34 KPIFISAAILVLI
-47 TIGQHFWSWWP
+47 VVGQHFWSWWP
-58 QGWLQDLLYIL
+58 QGWLQDVLYIL
-69 AFCPVGVPVLIEAG
+69 AFCPVGIPVLIEAW
-83 ELLWKERSFFN
+83 ELLWKEHSFFN

-99 SIAAIGAFCIDQ
+99 SIATIGAFCIDQ
-111 RNEAVLLMLL
+111 QNEAVLLMLL

-129 DKAVHKVRHSISKIA
+129 DKAVHKVRRSISKTA
-144 DVRSHTV
+144 DVRSQTV
-151 LIIDEEGTKEIPAN
+151 LKIEGQETKEIPAKEA
-165 QAKVGDKL
+165 QVGDYL
-173 RIIPGMRVSLD
+173 RVIPGMRVSLD

-215 AGSVVSARPI
+215 AGSVVSTRPI

-239 RIIQM
+239 RILQM

-252 PSTERLIRRFAR
+252 PETERLIRRFAR

-269 VFSLALL
+269 VFGLALL
-276 VIVLPWIWS
+276 VVLAPWIWS
-285 LISPDFQFV
+285 LASSSFQYE

-359 TVGEFVVKRVLTSG
+359 TVGEFEVKKVLTSS
-373 ISGEDALEYI
+373 ISSEDALGYI

-402 IDRNRK
+402 TNSERK
-408 KVSDI
+408 EVKDI
-413 EEVTGMGLTALGQNG
+413 EEVTGMGLTAIGSNG
-428 ERILVGSERMMQK
+428 ERLLVGSERMMLK
-441 EGLEVPESLSPHG
+441 EGLELPQSLSPQG

-462 DGVVKA
+462 DRAVKA
-468 TVILADQIKV
+468 TVILSDQIKP
-478 QSKATISDLQNFGV
+478 QSKATISDLQHLGI

-513 GLEDAR
+513 GLQDAR
-519 GALLPDDKM
+519 GSLLPDDKM

-535 EKDRVAFVGDGLNDA
+535 VNDRVAFVGDGLNDA

-582 PYKVVEG
+582 PYKVVQGIE
-589 VEISRH
+589 VSRH

-615 ILALMGFASLTLA
+615 ILALLGFASLTLA

-646 LNFKAK
+646 LYFRAK
-652 SFNY
+652 TLQE

>member
-1 MADNHS
+1 MGDNHS
-7 HEHGHSHEHEHEHE
+7 QVHGH
-21 HSHEHGHDEEASL
+21 EEEEVSL
-34 KPIFISGAILVLI
+34 KPIFISAAILVLI
-47 TIGQHFWSWWP
+47 VVGQHFWSWWP
-58 QGWLQDLLYIL
+58 QGWLQDVLYIL
-69 AFCPVGVPVLIEAG
+69 AFCPVGIPVLIEAW
-83 ELLWKERSFFN
+83 ELLWKEHSFFN

-99 SIAAIGAFCIDQ
+99 SIATIGAFCIDQ
-111 RNEAVLLMLL
+111 QNEAVLLMLL

-129 DKAVHKVRHSISKIA
+129 DKAVHKVRRSISKTA
-144 DVRSHTV
+144 DVRSQTV
-151 LIIDEEGTKEIPAN
+151 LKIEGQETKEIPAKEA
-165 QAKVGDKL
+165 QVGDYL
-173 RIIPGMRVSLD
+173 RVIPGMRVSLD

-215 AGSVVSARPI
+215 AGSVVSTRPI

-239 RIIQM
+239 RILQM

-252 PSTERLIRRFAR
+252 PETERLIRRFAR

-269 VFSLALL
+269 VFGLALL
-276 VIVLPWIWS
+276 VVLAPWIWS
-285 LISPDFQFV
+285 LASSSFQYE

-359 TVGEFVVKRVLTSG
+359 TVGEFEVKKVLTSS
-373 ISGEDALEYI
+373 ISSEDALGYI

-402 IDRNRK
+402 TESIHK
-408 KVSDI
+408 QVKDI
-413 EEVTGMGLTALGQNG
+413 EEVTGMGLTAISQDG
-428 ERILVGSERMMQK
+428 EKLLVGSERMMHK
-441 EGLEVPESLSPHG
+441 EGLEVPESLSPRG
-454 ESAVLLAI
+454 KSAVLLAI
-462 DGVVKA
+462 GGVVKA
-468 TVILADQIKV
+468 TVILSDRIKK
-478 QSKATISDLQNFGV
+478 QSKSTINELQKLGIK
-492 NKLVM
+492 KLVM

-502 PEVVLATAKEI
+502 PEVVQATAKEI
-513 GLEDAR
+513 GISDAR

-535 EKDRVAFVGDGLNDA
+535 VNDRVAFVGDGLNDA

-582 PYKVVEG
+582 PYKVVQGIE
-589 VEISRH
+589 VSRH

-615 ILALMGFASLTLA
+615 ILALLGFASLTLA

-646 LNFKAK
+646 LYFRAK
-652 SFNY
+652 TLQE

>member
-1 MADNHS
+1 MGDNHS
-7 HEHGHSHEHEHEHE
+7 QVHGH
-21 HSHEHGHDEEASL
+21 EEEEVSL
-34 KPIFISGAILVLI
+34 KPIFISAAILVLI
-47 TIGQHFWSWWP
+47 VVGQHFWSWWP
-58 QGWLQDLLYIL
+58 QGWLQDVLYIL
-69 AFCPVGVPVLIEAG
+69 AFCPVGIPVLIEAW
-83 ELLWKERSFFN
+83 ELLWKEHSFFN

-99 SIAAIGAFCIDQ
+99 SIATIGAFCIDQ
-111 RNEAVLLMLL
+111 QNEAVLLMLL

-129 DKAVHKVRHSISKIA
+129 DKAVHKVRRSISKTA
-144 DVRSHTV
+144 DVRSQTV
-151 LIIDEEGTKEIPAN
+151 LKIEGQETKEIT
-165 QAKVGDKL
+165 AKEAQVGDYL
-173 RIIPGMRVSLD
+173 RVIPGMRVSLD

-215 AGSVVSARPI
+215 AGSVVSTRPI

-239 RIIQM
+239 RILQM

-252 PSTERLIRRFAR
+252 PETERLIRRFAR

-269 VFSLALL
+269 VFGLALL
-276 VIVLPWIWS
+276 VVLAPWIWS
-285 LISPDFQFV
+285 LASSSFQYE

-359 TVGEFVVKRVLTSG
+359 TVGEFEVKKVLTSS
-373 ISGEDALEYI
+373 ISSEDALGYI

-402 IDRNRK
+402 TNSERK
-408 KVSDI
+408 EVKDI
-413 EEVTGMGLTALGQNG
+413 EEVTGMGLTAIGSNG
-428 ERILVGSERMMQK
+428 ERLLVGSERMMLK
-441 EGLEVPESLSPHG
+441 EGLEVPQSLSPQG

-462 DGVVKA
+462 DRAVKA
-468 TVILADQIKV
+468 TVILSDQIKP
-478 QSKATISDLQNFGV
+478 QSKATISDLQHLGI

-513 GLEDAR
+513 GLQDAR
-519 GALLPDDKM
+519 GSLLPDDKM

-535 EKDRVAFVGDGLNDA
+535 VNDRVAFVGDGLNDA

-582 PYKVVEG
+582 PYKVVQGIE
-589 VEISRH
+589 VSRH

-615 ILALMGFASLTLA
+615 ILALLGFASLTLA

-646 LNFKAK
+646 LYFRAK
-652 SFNY
+652 TLQE